1 MMNDL
6 EVEKLYR
13 LGRTLG
19 NGTFAVVRQAKCL
32 RDSTKWAIKI
42 IKRHALSLDDE
53 ESLKMEIAILRQVVH
68 PNIISIKEVFYCVDN
83 VFLVTELMT
92 GGELFDRIVT
102 KDHYSER
109 EAKLALSDIVIAVHY
124 CHTNNI
130 VHRDLKPENILYS
143 TAEEGS
149 VLKLADFGLAAVLRP
164 DESMHQSCGTPGYVA
179 PEILKNEPYG
189 REVDIWAVGVILYI
203 LLCGFP
209 PFYDDNNKR
218 LFALIV
224 HARYSFPAPYW
235 TDVSSPAKDLVCR
248 LLRVRPEDRLTTA
261 QILTH
266 PWMTT
271 DAPAYHLS
279 HLQAN
284 LRSYNSKRRLRA
296 AIRAVQVSNHM
307 VKVAAIGSPSKDSS
321 SGTME
326 GYSTIP

>member
-1 MMNDL
+1 M
-6 EVEKLYR
+6 
-13 LGRTLG
+13 
-19 NGTFAVVRQAKCL
+19 
-32 RDSTKWAIKI
+32 
-42 IKRHALSLDDE
+42 
-53 ESLKMEIAILRQVVH
+53 
-68 PNIISIKEVFYCVDN
+68 
-83 VFLVTELMT
+83 
-92 GGELFDRIVT
+92 
-102 KDHYSER
+102 
-109 EAKLALSDIVIAVHY
+109 
-124 CHTNNI
+124 
-130 VHRDLKPENILYS
+130 KPENILYS

-261 QILTH
+261 QILAH

-307 VKVAAIGSPSKDSS
+307 VKVAAIGSSSKDS